1 MDRRSLSMFRAPRAL
16 CARYLAGDQDGT
28 HPGMPEP
35 DRSSFEA
42 HDEWRRRCISIW
54 TVALPLIGA
63 ISPAGCDRGVRWTT
77 PEADATPPR
86 SGVAG
91 AETKPSPKKRPVAGP
106 VLEITPAT
114 AKRRVP
120 IPARQLSPTE
130 EAIIGTWIAVVDE
143 RATKVN
149 GDERLVL
156 PMDPNLTPLDAMR
169 AAVESQPTRCI
180 WLEFYPDFSGFR
192 YACRVVEDVTTPLA
206 IIDRRTNESTP
217 LGARFSWTPSV
228 LGTPEMEFEERLIL
242 PASLDGKRP
251 ESEVRHWRLEYAGRD
266 DNGSRM
272 SEFFAETGFLSDF
285 VYTWTIRNDFI

>member
-1 MDRRSLSMFRAPRAL
+1 MVRRGAVCVSPWGRRGARRVASSLHLDLDGGAAPHRGDISRGLRQRRSRDDTGGRRNTTSVRSRG
-16 CARYLAGDQDGT
+16 CGDQAIAKEAPGCRTRPRDHASDG
-28 HPGMPEP
+28 
-35 DRSSFEA
+35 EA
-42 HDEWRRRCISIW
+42 PCTNTR
-54 TVALPLIGA
+54 TTAVAYG
-63 ISPAGCDRGVRWTT
+63 RGHHR
-77 PEADATPPR
+77 
-86 SGVAG
+86 
-91 AETKPSPKKRPVAGP
+91 
-106 VLEITPAT
+106 
-114 AKRRVP
+114 
-120 IPARQLSPTE
+120 
-130 EAIIGTWIAVVDE
+130 TWIAVVDE

-206 IIDRRTNESTP
+206 IIDRRTNEDTP

-228 LGTPEMEFEERLIL
+228 LDTAEMEFEERLIL

-251 ESEVRHWRLEYAGRD
+251 EIEVRHWRLEYAGRD

-285 VYTWTIRNDFI
+285 VYTWTIGNDFI